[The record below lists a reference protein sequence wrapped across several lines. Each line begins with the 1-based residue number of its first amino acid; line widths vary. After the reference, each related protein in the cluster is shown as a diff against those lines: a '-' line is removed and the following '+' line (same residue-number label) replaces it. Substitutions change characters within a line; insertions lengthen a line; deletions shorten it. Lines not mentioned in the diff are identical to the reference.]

1 MILPRS
7 TETTIK
13 AMPKNHNQ
21 NNFFSDCMRNKQQ
34 YDEAFIRETQVA
46 LKTLSNNWNESTTA
60 TSSSTSATKAKYVDN
75 SFDDG
80 KMSPISSSTINYTSY
95 DTTNTKIKSHKKY
108 RPNEPP
114 KYPTHDFTDLVDD
127 CSNECD
133 KTSTYTPLKD
143 NKCES
148 NVYDQMAEYRMPVT
162 FNTPSSSAFRPPF
175 NDGKRGN
182 AFNAAGAVAAAAT
195 TTATMP
201 YSAYHFNDTGG
212 YSNYSHDMAT
222 TTTPTTPNATATG
235 TGERDKHQFDK
246 PYGKDD
252 EINVNDSK
260 EYTTLQPAKMGSK
273 AESVIQEVARD
284 GFAMANAV
292 SNSTATNLNATQP
305 LSTMA
310 SAPSAAGVGAS
321 HERTFY
327 ETSTTGAMTAT
338 VAAAMA
344 AVTAT
349 ATFPPGNPNKGKY
362 K

>member
-1 MILPRS
+1 MILPAPLNNN
-7 TETTIK
+7 K
-13 AMPKNHNQ
+13 AMPKNLNP
-21 NNFFSDCMRNKQQ
+21 NNFFGDCMRNKQQ
-34 YDEAFIRETQVA
+34 YDEAFIRETQVS
-46 LKTLSNNWNESTTA
+46 LKTLSNNWIGGAATAATTTA
-60 TSSSTSATKAKYVDN
+60 TASATKAKYVDN

-80 KMSPISSSTINYTSY
+80 KMSPISSSTINYTNY

-108 RPNEPP
+108 RPNEPT

-133 KTSTYTPLKD
+133 KTSAYSTLKD
-143 NKCES
+143 NKCDS
-148 NVYDQMAEYRMPVT
+148 NVYEQMSEYRMPVT

-182 AFNAAGAVAAAAT
+182 AFNAT
-195 TTATMP
+195 TMP

-222 TTTPTTPNATATG
+222 TTGTTPPNATTTG
-235 TGERDKHQFDK
+235 THERDKQHFDK
-246 PYGKDD
+246 AYGKDD

-310 SAPSAAGVGAS
+310 SVPSGAGAGATN
-321 HERTFY
+321 ERTFY
-327 ETSTTGAMTAT
+327 ETSTTGTAT
-338 VAAAMA
+338 VAAP
-344 AVTAT
+344 AT
-349 ATFPPGNPNKGKY
+349 ATFSPGIANKGKY
-362 K
+362 RI